1 MTVLNE
7 LSNAMAAAVEN
18 VGASLVRVEGRK
30 RMSATGVV
38 WNSDGVIVTASHVVT
53 RDEELHIGLPNGETV
68 SATLVG
74 RDPTTDVAVLRS
86 NAKNLSVPNWTGG
99 DSLKVGHLVLALGRP
114 GQNALATLGVVSS
127 IAEEWH
133 TPAGGKI
140 DYYLQT
146 DVTMYPGFSGGPL
159 VGVGGEIYGINSS
172 TLLRGVS
179 VTIPTTTIAPI
190 VDALLK
196 HGKLRRG
203 YLGVGSQPVRL
214 PAALEQQLG
223 QETGLL
229 LVAVEPN
236 SPAEKGGLMLGD
248 VIVALDGHPVR
259 VPDELLA
266 GLTGDK
272 VGKDAKIK
280 LVRGGQ
286 ILEVTVTVGE
296 RQ

>member
-68 SATLVG
+68 AATLVG
-74 RDPTTDVAVLRS
+74 RDPTTDVAVLRTA
-86 NAKNLSVPNWTGG
+86 AKHLSVPHWADG
-99 DSLKVGHLVLALGRP
+99 DGLKVGHLVLALGRP
-114 GQNALATLGVVSS
+114 GQNVLATLGVVSS

-286 ILEVTVTVGE
+286 IHEVTVTVGE

>member
-7 LSNAMAAAVEN
+7 LSDAMAAAVEAA
-18 VGASLVRVEGRK
+18 GASIVRVEGRK
-30 RMSATGVV
+30 RMSATGMV

-53 RDEELHIGLPNGETV
+53 RDEDVRIGLPNGETV
-68 SATLVG
+68 TASLVG
-74 RDPTTDVAVLRS
+74 RDPTTDVAVLRAD
-86 NAKNLSVPNWTGG
+86 AKGLSVPNWAGG
-99 DSLKVGHLVLALGRP
+99 DGLKVGHLVLALGRP
-114 GQNALATLGVVSS
+114 GQNVLATLGVVSS
-127 IAEEWH
+127 LGEEWR
-133 TPAGGKI
+133 TPAGGKM

-159 VGVGGEIYGINSS
+159 VGVSGEVYGLNSS
-172 TLLRGVS
+172 TILRGVS
-179 VTIPTTTIAPI
+179 ITIPTNTIAPI
-190 VDALLK
+190 VDTLLK
-196 HGKLRRG
+196 HGKVRRG

-229 LVAVEPN
+229 LVAVEPD
-236 SPAEKGGLMLGD
+236 SPAEKGGLLIGD
-248 VIVALDGHPVR
+248 ILVALDDEPVR

-272 VGKDAKIK
+272 VGGQVKLK

-286 ILEVTVTVGE
+286 LQETTVTVGE

>member
-68 SATLVG
+68 SANLVG

-86 NAKNLSVPNWTGG
+86 NAKNLSVPNWAGG
-99 DSLKVGHLVLALGRP
+99 DGLKVGHLVLALGRP
-114 GQNALATLGVVSS
+114 GQNVLATLGVVSS

-190 VDALLK
+190 VEALLK

-229 LVAVEPN
+229 LVAVEPD

-286 ILEVTVTVGE
+286 IHEVNVTVGE

>member
-18 VGASLVRVEGRK
+18 VGVSLVRVEGRK

-68 SATLVG
+68 SASLVG

-86 NAKNLSVPNWTGG
+86 NAKNLSVPNWAGG
-99 DSLKVGHLVLALGRP
+99 DGLKVGHLVLALGRP
-114 GQNALATLGVVSS
+114 GQNVLATLGVVSS
-127 IAEEWH
+127 ISEEWH

-229 LVAVEPN
+229 LVAVEPD

-286 ILEVTVTVGE
+286 IHEVNITVGE

>member
-7 LSNAMAAAVEN
+7 LSNAMAAAVES

-68 SATLVG
+68 AASLVG
-74 RDPTTDVAVLRS
+74 RDPTTDVAVLRTD
-86 NAKNLSVPNWTGG
+86 AKNLSVPHWADG

-114 GQNALATLGVVSS
+114 GQNVLATLGVVSS
-127 IAEEWH
+127 IAEEWR

-159 VGVGGEIYGINSS
+159 VGVGSEIYGINSS

-179 VTIPTTTIAPI
+179 VTIPSTTIGPI

-248 VIVALDGHPVR
+248 IIVALDGQPVR

-272 VGKDAKIK
+272 VGKDTKIK

-286 ILEVTVTVGE
+286 LHELTITVGE

>member
-7 LSNAMAAAVEN
+7 LSDAMAAAVEAA
-18 VGASLVRVEGRK
+18 GASIVRVEGRK
-30 RMSATGVV
+30 RMSATGMV

-53 RDEELHIGLPNGETV
+53 RDEDVRIGLPNGETV
-68 SATLVG
+68 SASLVG
-74 RDPTTDVAVLRS
+74 RDPTTDVAVLRAD
-86 NAKNLSVPNWTGG
+86 AKGLSVPNWSGG
-99 DSLKVGHLVLALGRP
+99 DGLKVGHLVLALGRP
-114 GQNALATLGVVSS
+114 GQNVLATLGVVSS
-127 IAEEWH
+127 LGEEWR
-133 TPAGGKI
+133 TPAGGKL

-159 VGVGGEIYGINSS
+159 VGVGGEIYGLNSS
-172 TLLRGVS
+172 TILRGVS
-179 VTIPTTTIAPI
+179 ITIPTNTIAPI
-190 VDALLK
+190 VDTLLK
-196 HGKLRRG
+196 HGKVRRG

-214 PAALEQQLG
+214 PATLEQQLG

-236 SPAEKGGLMLGD
+236 SPAEKGGLLIGD
-248 VIVALDGHPVR
+248 ILVALDGEPVR

-272 VGKDAKIK
+272 VGGQVKLK

-286 ILEVTVTVGE
+286 LQEATVTVGE

>member
-7 LSNAMAAAVEN
+7 LSDAMAAAVEAA
-18 VGASLVRVEGRK
+18 GASIVRVEGRK
-30 RMSATGVV
+30 RMSATGMV

-53 RDEELHIGLPNGETV
+53 RDEDVHIGLPNGETV
-68 SATLVG
+68 SASLVG
-74 RDPTTDVAVLRS
+74 RDPTTDVAVLRAD
-86 NAKNLSVPNWTGG
+86 AKGLSVPNWAGG

-114 GQNALATLGVVSS
+114 GQNVLATLGVVSS
-127 IAEEWH
+127 LGEEWR
-133 TPAGGKI
+133 TPAGGKL

-159 VGVGGEIYGINSS
+159 VGVGGEIYGLNSS
-172 TLLRGVS
+172 TILRGVS
-179 VTIPTTTIAPI
+179 ITIPTNTIAPI
-190 VDALLK
+190 VDTLLK
-196 HGKLRRG
+196 HGKVRRG

-214 PAALEQQLG
+214 PATLEQQLG

-236 SPAEKGGLMLGD
+236 SPAEKGGLLIGD
-248 VIVALDGHPVR
+248 ILVALDGEPVR

-272 VGKDAKIK
+272 VGGQVKLK

-286 ILEVTVTVGE
+286 LQEATVTVGE

>member
-18 VGASLVRVEGRK
+18 VGPSLVRVEGRK

-114 GQNALATLGVVSS
+114 GQNVLATLGVISS

-190 VDALLK
+190 VDTLLK

-214 PAALEQQLG
+214 PATLEQQLG

-286 ILEVTVTVGE
+286 ILEATVTVGE

>member
-68 SATLVG
+68 SASLVG

-86 NAKNLSVPNWTGG
+86 NAKNLSVPNWASGEG
-99 DSLKVGHLVLALGRP
+99 LKVGHLVLALGRP
-114 GQNALATLGVVSS
+114 GQNVLATLGVVSS

-190 VDALLK
+190 VEALLK

-229 LVAVEPN
+229 LVAVEPD

-286 ILEVTVTVGE
+286 IHEVNVTVGE

>member
-68 SATLVG
+68 SASLVG

-86 NAKNLSVPNWTGG
+86 NAKNLSVPNWAGG
-99 DSLKVGHLVLALGRP
+99 DGLKVGHLVLALGRP
-114 GQNALATLGVVSS
+114 GQNVLATLGVVSS

-190 VDALLK
+190 VEALLK

-229 LVAVEPN
+229 LVAVEPD

-286 ILEVTVTVGE
+286 IHEVNVTVGE

>member
-74 RDPTTDVAVLRS
+74 RDPTTDVAVLRTS
-86 NAKNLSVPNWTGG
+86 AKNLSVPHWADG
-99 DSLKVGHLVLALGRP
+99 DGLKVGHLVLALGRP
-114 GQNALATLGVVSS
+114 GQNVLATLGVVSS

-214 PAALEQQLG
+214 PAALEQQLV

-286 ILEVTVTVGE
+286 IHDVTVTVGE

>member
-68 SATLVG
+68 SASLVG

-86 NAKNLSVPNWTGG
+86 NAKNLSVPNWAGG
-99 DSLKVGHLVLALGRP
+99 DGLKVGHLVLALGRP
-114 GQNALATLGVVSS
+114 GQNVLATLGVVSS

-190 VDALLK
+190 VEALLK

-229 LVAVEPN
+229 LVAVEPD

-272 VGKDAKIK
+272 VGRDAKIK

-286 ILEVTVTVGE
+286 IHEVSVTVGE

>member
-18 VGASLVRVEGRK
+18 VGAALVRVEGRK

-68 SATLVG
+68 PATLVG
-74 RDPTTDVAVLRS
+74 RDPTTDVAVLRTA
-86 NAKNLSVPNWTGG
+86 AKNLSVPHWADG
-99 DSLKVGHLVLALGRP
+99 DGLKVGHLVLALGRP
-114 GQNALATLGVVSS
+114 GQNVLATLGVISS

-286 ILEVTVTVGE
+286 IHEVTVTVGE

>member
-114 GQNALATLGVVSS
+114 GQNVLATLGVISS

-190 VDALLK
+190 VDTLLK

-214 PAALEQQLG
+214 PATLEQQLG

-286 ILEVTVTVGE
+286 IHEVTVTVGE

>member
-114 GQNALATLGVVSS
+114 GQNVLATLGVISS

-190 VDALLK
+190 VDTLLK

-214 PAALEQQLG
+214 PATLEQQLG

-286 ILEVTVTVGE
+286 ILEATVTVGE

>member
-18 VGASLVRVEGRK
+18 VGAALVRVEGRK

-68 SATLVG
+68 SASLVG

-86 NAKNLSVPNWTGG
+86 NAKNLSVPNWAGG
-99 DSLKVGHLVLALGRP
+99 DGLKVGHLVLALGRP
-114 GQNALATLGVVSS
+114 GQNVLATLGVVSS

-190 VDALLK
+190 VEALLK

-229 LVAVEPN
+229 LVAVEPD

-286 ILEVTVTVGE
+286 IHEVNVTVGE

>member
-18 VGASLVRVEGRK
+18 VGAALVRVEGRK

-68 SATLVG
+68 PATLVG
-74 RDPTTDVAVLRS
+74 RDPTTDVAVLRTA
-86 NAKNLSVPNWTGG
+86 AKNLSVPHWADG
-99 DSLKVGHLVLALGRP
+99 DGLKVGHLVLALGRP
-114 GQNALATLGVVSS
+114 GQNVLATLGVISS

-190 VDALLK
+190 VDTLLK

-286 ILEVTVTVGE
+286 IHEVTVTVGE

>member
-7 LSNAMAAAVEN
+7 LSNAMANAVET

-68 SATLVG
+68 TASLVG
-74 RDPTTDVAVLRS
+74 RDPTTDVAVLRTD
-86 NAKNLSVPNWTGG
+86 AKNLSVPHWAGG
-99 DSLKVGHLVLALGRP
+99 DGLKVGHLVLALGRP
-114 GQNALATLGVVSS
+114 GQNVLATLGVVSS

-190 VDALLK
+190 VETLLK

-266 GLTGDK
+266 GLTGEK
-272 VGKDAKIK
+272 VGKDAKLK

-286 ILEVTVTVGE
+286 LLELNVTVGE

>member
-18 VGASLVRVEGRK
+18 VGVSLVRVEGRK

-68 SATLVG
+68 SASLVG

-86 NAKNLSVPNWTGG
+86 NAKNLSVPNWAGG
-99 DSLKVGHLVLALGRP
+99 DGLKVGHLVLALGRP
-114 GQNALATLGVVSS
+114 GQNVLATLGVVSS

-229 LVAVEPN
+229 LVAVEPD

-286 ILEVTVTVGE
+286 IHEVNITVGE